1 MGKGAVM
8 IHTYLVTV
16 ETDDH
21 NIDAPTD
28 EDIRNE
34 LQSTLE
40 WFANEG
46 IESVFVKF
54 LNSFMDCV
62 VVGQTDGKEGR

>member
-1 MGKGAVM
+1 M

-21 NIDAPTD
+21 NVDSPTD

-34 LQSTLE
+34 LLSTLE
-40 WFANEG
+40 WYAAEG
-46 IESVFVKF
+46 IDSVFVKF

-62 VVGQTDGKEGR
+62 VVGQTDEGRSE